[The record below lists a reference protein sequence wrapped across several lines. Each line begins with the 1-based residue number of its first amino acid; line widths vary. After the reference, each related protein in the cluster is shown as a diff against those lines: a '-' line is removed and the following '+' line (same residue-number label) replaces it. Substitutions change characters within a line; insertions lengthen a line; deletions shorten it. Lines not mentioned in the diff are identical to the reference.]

1 MSKDV
6 LLLGANSPEMQVL
19 GARLVRIGCRVVSAK
34 TPEWAQALLRVGG
47 SRIGAVVVPSDLPAV
62 NLRGALDFMRRLAP
76 ESHLVFLGAGRDPGA
91 AERRRM
97 REAGVQLA
105 IFDPIDLHTLRFQV
119 NRALA
124 GAKPVRGRRR
134 TLRAPAD
141 WPALARSGGREKQGR
156 IYSISA
162 SGAYVAVDQPWMVKS
177 RVELRLATQG
187 SGALAAEGRV
197 VMTSVPGNV
206 MRRSLPFGMG
216 IQFEQLSEAASVA
229 LLVYAEER
237 FRALSM

>member
-1 MSKDV
+1 VNKDV

-19 GARLVRIGCRVVSAK
+19 GARLVRIGHRVVSAK

-76 ESHLVFLGAGRDPGA
+76 ETHLAFLGAGHDPGA

-97 REAGVQLA
+97 REAGVQLS
-105 IFDPIDLHTLRFQV
+105 IFDPIDLHTLRFQL

-141 WPALARSGGREKQGR
+141 WPAVARSGGREKQGR
-156 IYSISA
+156 VYSISA
-162 SGAYVAVDQPWMVKS
+162 SGAYVAVDQPWIVKS
-177 RVELRLATQG
+177 RVELRLATQAG
-187 SGALAAEGRV
+187 TIAADGRV
-197 VMTSVPGNV
+197 VMTSVPGNL
-206 MRRSLPFGMG
+206 MRKSLPFGMG
-216 IQFEQLSEAASVA
+216 IQFDHLSEAASVA

-237 FRALSM
+237 FRTLSI

>member
-1 MSKDV
+1 M
-6 LLLGANSPEMQVL
+6 
-19 GARLVRIGCRVVSAK
+19 
-34 TPEWAQALLRVGG
+34 
-47 SRIGAVVVPSDLPAV
+47 

-76 ESHLVFLGAGRDPGA
+76 ETHLAFLGAGRDPGP

-105 IFDPIDLHTLRFQV
+105 IFDPIDLHTLRFQL

-141 WPALARSGGREKQGR
+141 WPAMVRSGGREKQGR
-156 IYSISA
+156 VYSISA
-162 SGAYVAVDQPWMVKS
+162 SGAYVALDQPWMVRS
-177 RVELRLATQG
+177 RVEVSLAVPELRAVT
-187 SGALAAEGRV
+187 AEGRV

-216 IQFEQLSEAASVA
+216 IQFEHLSEAASVA

-237 FRALSM
+237 FRTLSV